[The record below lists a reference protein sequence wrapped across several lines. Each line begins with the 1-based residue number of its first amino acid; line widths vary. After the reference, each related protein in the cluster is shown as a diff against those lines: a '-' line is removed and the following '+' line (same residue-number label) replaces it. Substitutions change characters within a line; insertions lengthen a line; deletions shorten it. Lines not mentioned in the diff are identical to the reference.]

1 MRSNVDAIRPE
12 KGKRARA
19 KIIEY
24 PRKRL
29 TMPGSIESH
38 ASLPSSDARTR
49 EISAYLSRLLTTP
62 QFTSG
67 SRRGQLL
74 SYLVEHTLAGDADKI
89 SEYAIGLEVFQKPTS
104 FDPRIESLVRTEF
117 SRLRQRLK
125 EYYAEEG
132 ARDPIVIDF
141 PPRSYAATFE
151 FRDTTEAAR
160 PVTMPPRPQAA
171 PEPRQARW
179 MLVLSLAAIAAAAAL
194 GYVVWRHHVAMQA
207 AQLPIHA
214 LVVLPFENYSPD
226 HQDEYIADGLTEE
239 LTNDLAQWRDLRVV
253 ARTSAFAFKGK
264 SEDVRTIGQ
273 VLGVDAV
280 LEGSFTKQGD
290 QMRITAQLDRT
301 ADGYDLWSHTYE
313 TQAGNLLDVQEQVAN
328 SIASAIR
335 QVGGGGTG
343 TPPQIRP
350 STTNAKAHDLYLQGE
365 YQFNLHTPQSMRKSV
380 DLFNAALIEDPSF
393 ARAYIGLGDAY
404 LGLTSLTAMT
414 NAESFPAIRQ
424 AAQKAIELDPNLG
437 DAHGLLANVDYV
449 WGWDWDTA
457 EAEFRR
463 GIAVGA
469 GPTTHARY
477 GWMLASRGR
486 FNEAHEQE
494 SLAAE
499 EDPLSLVVVFD
510 EFYADYFARDSAGE
524 EKTLA
529 RMEQLQPNFL
539 APYALREDLAL
550 IGHDCKTA
558 RKEADWQAKNY
569 ADLPVI
575 QAGLAL
581 AAACEGN
588 KPEALTRLH
597 RMEAQKDPA
606 YQVAIVY
613 LLLHDTNDAFAQ
625 LNKSADAREIQILYL
640 KYDPYWDEIRND
652 PRFIALERR
661 VGLS

>member
-1 MRSNVDAIRPE
+1 MRSSLDAARTE
-12 KGKRARA
+12 VGKKARA

-29 TMPGSIESH
+29 TMPGFIESH

-49 EISAYLSRLLTTP
+49 EIRVYLSRLLTTP
-62 QFTSG
+62 QFIST
-67 SRRGQLL
+67 SRRGQMLA
-74 SYLVEHTLAGDADKI
+74 YLVEHTLAGNADKI
-89 SEYAIGLEVFQKPTS
+89 SEYAIGLDVFQKPTS

-132 ARDPIVIDF
+132 RRDSITIDF

-151 FRDTTEAAR
+151 FRDAAEAAKPVAMPQRAPAAR
-160 PVTMPPRPQAA
+160 PRN
-171 PEPRQARW
+171 ARW
-179 MLVLSLAAIAAAAAL
+179 ALILSIPVIAALAAA
-194 GYVVWRHHVAMQA
+194 GYVAWRHHAAMLA
-207 AQLPIHA
+207 AQQPIRA

-226 HQDEYIADGLTEE
+226 HRDEYIADGITEE

-253 ARTSAFAFKGK
+253 ARTSAFAFKGRN
-264 SEDVRTIGQ
+264 EDVRTIGQ
-273 VLGVDAV
+273 MLGVDAV

-290 QMRITAQLDRT
+290 QIRITAQLDRT
-301 ADGYDLWSHTYE
+301 ADGYDMWSHTYE
-313 TQAGNLLDVQEQVAN
+313 TQAGDLLSVQERVAN

-335 QVGGGGTG
+335 QVGGGGVG
-343 TPPQIRP
+343 VPPQIRP
-350 STTNAKAHDLYLQGE
+350 STTNPRAHDLYLQAE
-365 YQFNLHTPQSMRKSV
+365 FQFNLHTPESLKKAL
-380 DLFNAALIEDPSF
+380 DLFNASLVEDPSF
-393 ARAYIGLGDAY
+393 ARAYVGIGDAY
-404 LGLTSLTAMT
+404 LGLTSLTVMT

-424 AAQKAIELDPNLG
+424 AAQKAIKLDPNLG
-437 DAHGLLANVDYV
+437 DAHGLLANVEYV
-449 WGWDWDTA
+449 WDWDWDTA
-457 EAEFRR
+457 ESEYRR

-494 SLAAE
+494 TLAEE

-510 EFYADYFARDSAGE
+510 EFYADYFARDAAGE
-524 EKTLA
+524 EKALA

-550 IGHDCKTA
+550 IKRDCKTA
-558 RKEADWQAKNY
+558 RKEADWQANNY

-588 KPEALTRLH
+588 RSEAMMRLH
-597 RMEAQKDPA
+597 RMVAQQDPA

-613 LLLHDTNDAFAQ
+613 LMLHDANDAMAQ
-625 LNKSADAREIQILYL
+625 LNKSADAHEIQILYV

-661 VGLS
+661 IGLL